1 MSFIHQ
7 KDESDG
13 KDSFKILFRGARGL
27 RTNLFDILDN
37 DSDVQF
43 ITEADLA
50 EYDVAS
56 VTADIEETERQGLI
70 KHETKMKDLRE
81 WRASH
86 WGQKADELAIET
98 QERFALT
105 PNNVQR
111 AHPRVHATYA
121 RPQTHILMH
130 PCTEHTHILN
140 QSLVDHTS
148 TTYHS

>member
-1 MSFIHQ
+1 MS
-7 KDESDG
+7 
-13 KDSFKILFRGARGL
+13 
-27 RTNLFDILDN
+27 
-37 DSDVQF
+37 
-43 ITEADLA
+43 DLA
-50 EYDVAS
+50 NAAEDERKHRDHEHFVERRKAQ
-56 VTADIEETERQGLI
+56 VRQIAADIEETERQGLI